1 MGMDKQT
8 VRTLN
13 RQIDMKVDTEKKLTA
28 LTIQD
33 ILSMQGVTVSEIHII
48 TELQDAVKKH
58 KVISYLGQGTDDL
71 SKETEKEEESMDKK
85 EKTIEVKN
93 L

>member
-1 MGMDKQT
+1 MEKRMGMDKQT

-13 RQIDMKVDTEKKLTA
+13 RLIDMKVDTEKKLTA

-58 KVISYLGQGTDDL
+58 KVISYLGHGTDDL
-71 SKETEKEEESMDKK
+71 PREKEKEDESYGQEGEDY
-85 EKTIEVKN
+85 
-93 L
+93 

>member
-13 RQIDMKVDTEKKLTA
+13 RLIDMKVDTEKKLTA

-58 KVISYLGQGTDDL
+58 KVISYLGQGNDDL
-71 SKETEKEEESMDKK
+71 PKETEKEDEFYGQEG
-85 EKTIEVKN
+85 EN
-93 L
+93 Y